1 MPLRMVTLAKHP
13 EIGQRIVATD
23 SLFHNVIYM
32 TVVSKH
38 NLATPRPL
46 ALRHVSCD
54 HDQAC
59 PTPRGRAVSSSS
71 GVGSRWLAR
80 RRLKLFYFSRH
91 DSTPASLSDLLNL
104 GTTTQGRA

>member
-1 MPLRMVTLAKHP
+1 MPLRVVALAKHP

-23 SLFHNVIYM
+23 SLFDNVIYM
-32 TVVSKH
+32 TVVPEH

-46 ALRHVSCD
+46 TLRYVSCD
-54 HDQAC
+54 HDESS

-91 DSTPASLSDLLNL
+91 DSTPASLSDLLSRE
-104 GTTTQGRA
+104 TTTRGQA